1 MFLSWN
7 DLNKEEK
14 EQAEN
19 SFLSIMED
27 IAFDDNDEWDIE
39 WHKELTSDRELRL
52 GILKEKSFIR
62 DDDGYIFVNL

>member
-1 MFLSWN
+1 MFLRWN
-7 DLNKEEK
+7 DLTETEK

-27 IAFDDNDEWDIE
+27 VALDSEDEWDKDY
-39 WHKELTSDRELRL
+39 HNKLKTDKELRL

-62 DDDGYIFVNL
+62 DKDGYIFVNI

>member
-7 DLNKEEK
+7 DLNEKEK

-27 IAFDDNDEWDIE
+27 VAFDNDDEWDKE
-39 WHKELTSDRELRL
+39 YHKELTSDRELRL

-62 DDDGYIFVNL
+62 DKDGYIFVNL

>member
-7 DLNKEEK
+7 DLNEKEK

-27 IAFDDNDEWDIE
+27 VAFDSNDELDKE
-39 WHKELTSDRELRL
+39 YHKELTSDRDLRL

-62 DDDGYIFVNL
+62 DNDGYIFVNI